1 MISCGG
7 YKKDQVAQFANLF
20 WTKGFRAHQ
29 ETTARMLS
37 SKLLI
42 LLIGSIAISS
52 CLAAE
57 EDVGLKEMSRKV
69 QDIADDDDD
78 TFATEEDNFAKI
90 DELLG
95 RELVRN
101 VAKGQF
107 FRKTKKVVK
116 HVGEVVKGGCKLVK
130 DACTYCEDAHTLCS
144 LA

>member
-1 MISCGG
+1 
-7 YKKDQVAQFANLF
+7 
-20 WTKGFRAHQ
+20 
-29 ETTARMLS
+29 MLS

-42 LLIGSIAISS
+42 LLIGGIAISS

-78 TFATEEDNFAKI
+78 IFTMEEDNFDNI

-101 VAKGQF
+101 VAKGQLVGKI
-107 FRKTKKVVK
+107 FRGAKKVVK
-116 HVGEVVKGGCKLVK
+116 HVGEVAKGGCKIAK
-130 DACTYCEDAHTLCS
+130 DACNYCEDVRTLCS